1 MIVFRFI
8 VMIRMNRMIT
18 SLRFLLFRHIS
29 DIQRVDVDKTPSEGL
44 EESLIVS
51 ITEKDKRISDGV
63 LTINRLQL
71 DDGSDRIFGLSE
83 TVVRGLMDLGNIV
96 CQGDEYLGKI
106 IDSLY
111 FIRTLNILSLLS
123 GMVTKIRVISW

>member
-1 MIVFRFI
+1 M
-8 VMIRMNRMIT
+8 
-18 SLRFLLFRHIS
+18 
-29 DIQRVDVDKTPSEGL
+29 DVDKTPSEGL